1 MRKKTEPHT
10 VFTREQLDSYFA
22 SYVGMEG
29 GNPGAA
35 VWFCDS
41 APHPSGASL
50 LAPLAPHVQP
60 GAWDAAYRYKY
71 RHHMERWQS
80 HQKIARIM
88 SAARAQV
95 FKKAIGEQDWRHYFD
110 HHLYAPHGA
119 EFKLS
124 LFPLPAR
131 LINQTP
137 WSKAF
142 RGQPELL
149 PKQRY
154 LDLCRDG
161 RRFAFIDAI
170 RRRWKPKVVICLG
183 ERHADDFVQAFALA
197 KARATDHVLQPADQ
211 PKTLRVLERDGTTWL
226 ICPPLAGAAGL
237 MSDVLLDAMGQYIT
251 RWLQP
256 DDFPGRSTGAVEPIA
271 RPS

>member
-1 MRKKTEPHT
+1 MRKNTEPLT

-41 APHPSGASL
+41 SPHPGV
-50 LAPLAPHVQP
+50 APLSGPLIPHARP
-60 GAWDAAYRYKY
+60 TAWDAAYRSQY

-88 SAARAQV
+88 AAARARV
-95 FKKAIGEQDWRHYFD
+95 FKTTMGEQDWRHYFD
-110 HHLYAPHGA
+110 HHLYGPQGA

-131 LINQTP
+131 LTDEIP

-142 RGQPELL
+142 RGQPQLF
-149 PKQRY
+149 PRRRY
-154 LDLCRDG
+154 LDLCREG
-161 RRFAFIDAI
+161 RRFAFIDGI
-170 RRRWKPKVVICLG
+170 RRLWKPTVVVCLG
-183 ERHADDFVQAFALA
+183 ERHADDFAQAFGLA
-197 KARATDHVLQPADQ
+197 QAHATDHVLQPADQ

-226 ICPPLAGAAGL
+226 ICPPLAGAGGM
-237 MSDVLLDAMGQYIT
+237 MSDVLLDAMGQYLS
-251 RWLQP
+251 RWLRP
-256 DDFPGRSTGAVEPIA
+256 DDFPVHVMGEAQESVSLP
-271 RPS
+271 